1 MVGWMYTIWYSDPQ
15 IHDSEEREAM
25 KQMKR
30 AAGLLL
36 ALVLV
41 LSMAACGKKDEPS
54 TSGSVSGSTGTSTST
69 KSDKFPNRCVRIP
82 AAAAVR

>member
-1 MVGWMYTIWYSDPQ
+1 MVGWTYTIWYSDPQ

-41 LSMAACGKKDEPS
+41 LSMAACGK
-54 TSGSVSGSTGTSTST
+54 T
-69 KSDKFPNRCVRIP
+69 
-82 AAAAVR
+82 

>member
-1 MVGWMYTIWYSDPQ
+1 
-15 IHDSEEREAM
+15 M

-41 LSMAACGKKDEPS
+41 LSMAACGKKD
-54 TSGSVSGSTGTSTST
+54 G
-69 KSDKFPNRCVRIP
+69 DR
-82 AAAAVR
+82 